1 MFLHYHYVSEVWK
14 RVLAWAGFNNNRART
29 WTQLMQWC
37 IQQGKGEA
45 TRAQLFKMI
54 LAEMVYAVWN
64 KRNKRIFEDKKTLI
78 DETVKKIAFVTIAR
92 SPMKIS
98 KMISHRKI

>member
-1 MFLHYHYVSEVWK
+1 
-14 RVLAWAGFNNNRART
+14 
-29 WTQLMQWC
+29 
-37 IQQGKGEA
+37 
-45 TRAQLFKMI
+45 MI

-64 KRNKRIFEDKKTLI
+64 ERNKRIFEDKKTLI